1 MTKYAKI
8 ISSGSYLP
16 EKILTNKE
24 LENIVDTT
32 DEWITE
38 RTGIKERRISSKNE
52 TSVDMAYNASIEAI
66 NKSDIN
72 KDDIGAIFLAT
83 CTPERKF
90 PSTAVLLQNKLDIK
104 NAFSFDIN
112 AACTGFVYAL
122 DVAKKY
128 IETGQIK
135 YALVVGTEKI
145 TSLLD
150 WNDRNT
156 CVLFGD
162 GSGAMIIGAS
172 NSPGIMSSTIGSDGS
187 YKDLLTVNTDLDYIE
202 MKGSD
207 VFKTAVNTLG
217 KLAKHTLEINNLSQD
232 KLDWLVPHQANE
244 RIILAIAKKINLPK
258 EKIIITV
265 NKHGNTSAAS
275 IPLAF
280 DTANSKNTFK
290 PGEIIM
296 LEAFG
301 AGFTWGSILLKY

>member
-1 MTKYAKI
+1 MTNYAKI

-16 EKILTNKE
+16 DKVLTNKD
-24 LENIVDTT
+24 LENMVDTS
-32 DEWITE
+32 DQWITD
-38 RTGIKERRISSKNE
+38 RTGIKERRVSSKEE
-52 TSVDMAYNASIEAI
+52 TSVDMAFHASKDALS
-66 NKSDIN
+66 KSSI
-72 KDDIGAIFLAT
+72 KKEDIGAIFLAT

-104 NAFSFDIN
+104 NAFSFDVN
-112 AACTGFVYAL
+112 AACTGFIYAL
-122 DVAKKY
+122 DIAKKY
-128 IETGQIK
+128 IESGQIK

-150 WNDRNT
+150 WTDRNT

-162 GSGAMIIGAS
+162 GAGAMIIGS
-172 NSPGIMSSTIGSDGS
+172 SETPGIMSSSIGSDGS

-202 MKGSD
+202 MKGND

-217 KLAKHTLEINNLSQD
+217 RLAKHTLEINNLEQGE
-232 KLDWLVPHQANE
+232 LDWLVPHQANE
-244 RIILAIAKKINLPK
+244 RIILAIAKKINLPQD
-258 EKIIITV
+258 KIIITV
-265 NKHGNTSAAS
+265 SKHGNTSAAS

-280 DTANSKNTFK
+280 DDANTKNMFK
-290 PGEIIM
+290 HGDHIM

>member
-1 MTKYAKI
+1 MTKYARI
-8 ISSGSYLP
+8 VSSGSYLP
-16 EKILTNKE
+16 EKVLTNKE
-24 LENIVDTT
+24 LESRVDTS

-38 RTGIKERRISSKNE
+38 RTGIKERRIASENE
-52 TSVDMAYNASIEAI
+52 TSVDLAYKASIDAI
-66 NKSDIN
+66 SKSNIDKN
-72 KDDIGAIFLAT
+72 NIGAIFLAT

-90 PSTAVLLQNKLDIK
+90 PSSAVLLQNKLNIK
-104 NAFSFDIN
+104 DAFSFDIN

-122 DVAKKY
+122 DIAKKY
-128 IETGQIK
+128 IESGQIK

-150 WNDRNT
+150 WADRNT

-162 GSGAMIIGAS
+162 GAGAMIVAAS
-172 NSPGIMSSTIGSDGS
+172 NEPGIISSTIGSDGS
-187 YKDLLTVNTDLDYIE
+187 FKDLLTVNTDLEYIE

-217 KLAKHTLEINNLSQD
+217 KLAKHTLEINCIEQGE
-232 KLDWLVPHQANE
+232 LDWLVPHQANE

-258 EKIIITV
+258 DKIIITV

-290 PGEIIM
+290 SGDLIM

-301 AGFTWGSILLKY
+301 AGFTWGSVLLKY

>member
-16 EKILTNKE
+16 KKILTNKE
-24 LENIVDTT
+24 LESRVDTS

-38 RTGIKERRISSKNE
+38 RTGIKERRIADENE
-52 TSVDMAYNASIEAI
+52 TSVDLAYKASLDAISKSSI
-66 NKSDIN
+66 NKN
-72 KDDIGAIFLAT
+72 DIGAIFLAT

-90 PSTAVLLQNKLDIK
+90 PSSAVLLQNKLNIK
-104 NAFSFDIN
+104 DAFSFDIN

-128 IETGQIK
+128 IESGQIK

-150 WNDRNT
+150 WTDRNT

-162 GSGAMIIGAS
+162 GSGAMIIAAS
-172 NSPGIMSSTIGSDGS
+172 DEPGIISSTIGSDGS
-187 YKDLLTVNTDLDYIE
+187 FKDLLTVNTDLEYIE

-217 KLAKHTLEINNLSQD
+217 KLAKHTLEINGIEQGD
-232 KLDWLVPHQANE
+232 LDWLVPHQANE
-244 RIILAIAKKINLPK
+244 RIILAIAKKINLSK
-258 EKIIITV
+258 DKIIITV

-290 PGEIIM
+290 TGDMIM

-301 AGFTWGSILLKY
+301 AGFTWGSVLLKY

>member
-1 MTKYAKI
+1 MSKFAKI

-24 LENIVDTT
+24 LESIVDTT

-38 RTGIKERRISSKNE
+38 RTGIKERRVSSDDE
-52 TSVDMAYNASIEAI
+52 TSVDMAYQASIDAI
-66 NKSDIN
+66 DKSEI
-72 KDDIGAIFLAT
+72 KKEDIGAIFLAT

-90 PSTAVLLQNKLDIK
+90 PSTAVLLQNRLNIK
-104 NAFSFDIN
+104 NAFSVDLN
-112 AACTGFVYAL
+112 AACTGFIYAL
-122 DVAKKY
+122 DIAKKY
-128 IETGQIK
+128 VESNQVK

-150 WNDRNT
+150 WTDRNT

-162 GSGAMIIGAS
+162 GAGAMIVGGS
-172 NSPGIMSSTIGSDGS
+172 DTPGILSSTIGSDGS
-187 YKDLLTVNTDLDYIE
+187 YKDLLTVNTDLEYIE

-217 KLAKHTLEINNLSQD
+217 KLAKHTLEINNLEQD
-232 KLDWLVPHQANE
+232 QLDWLVPHQANE
-244 RIILAIAKKINLPK
+244 RIIVAIAKKISLSHD
-258 EKIIITV
+258 KIVITV

-280 DTANSKNTFK
+280 DDANTRNIFK
-290 PGEIIM
+290 SGDYIM
-296 LEAFG
+296 MEAFG
-301 AGFTWGSILLKY
+301 AGFTWGSTLLRF

>member
-1 MTKYAKI
+1 MNKYAKV

-16 EKILTNKE
+16 EKILTNKD
-24 LENIVDTT
+24 LEKMVQTT

-38 RTGIKERRISSKNE
+38 RTGIKERRISADDE
-52 TSVDMAYNASIEAI
+52 TSVDMALSASERAI
-66 NKSDIN
+66 KNSGIDKS
-72 KDDIGAIFLAT
+72 KIGAIILAT

-90 PSTAVLLQNKLDIK
+90 PSTAVLLQNKLGLSET
-104 NAFSFDIN
+104 FSFDVN
-112 AACTGFVYAL
+112 AACTGFIYAL
-122 DVAKKY
+122 DIAKQY
-128 IETGQIK
+128 IESGKIE

-150 WNDRNT
+150 WTDRNT

-162 GSGAMIIGAS
+162 GAGAMILGGS
-172 NSPGIMSSTIGSDGS
+172 DEPGIMSSTIGSDGS
-187 YKDLLTVNTDLDYIE
+187 YKDLLTVNTDLEYIE

-217 KLAKHTLEINNLSQD
+217 KLAVHTLKINNISNEELN
-232 KLDWLVPHQANE
+232 WLVPHQAND
-244 RIILAIAKKINLPK
+244 RIIQAIAKKINLPQ

-265 NKHGNTSAAS
+265 AKHGNTSAAS

-280 DTANSKNTFK
+280 DEANAKSLFK
-290 PGEIIM
+290 QGDNIM

>member
-1 MTKYAKI
+1 MNKFAKI

-16 EKILTNKE
+16 EKILTNQE
-24 LENIVDTT
+24 LEKMVDTS
-32 DEWITE
+32 DKWITE
-38 RTGIKERRISSKNE
+38 RTGIKERRVSAENE
-52 TSVDMAYNASIEAI
+52 TSVDMAYEASLNAIH
-66 NKSDIN
+66 KSDI
-72 KDDIGAIFLAT
+72 KISDIGAIFLAT

-90 PSTAVLLQNKLDIK
+90 PSTAVLLQNKLNIK
-104 NAFSFDIN
+104 NAFSVDLN

-128 IETGQIK
+128 IESGQIK

-150 WNDRNT
+150 WTDRNT

-162 GSGAMIIGAS
+162 GAGAMIVGAS
-172 NSPGIMSSTIGSDGS
+172 KTPGILSSTIGSDGS
-187 YKDLLTVNTDLDYIE
+187 FKDLLTVNTDLEYIE

-217 KLAKHTLEINNLSQD
+217 KLARHTLEINNIQQGQ
-232 KLDWLVPHQANE
+232 LDWLVPHQANE
-244 RIILAIAKKINLPK
+244 RIILAIAKKIQLP
-258 EKIIITV
+258 EDKIIITV

-280 DTANSKNTFK
+280 DDANTKNKFK
-290 PGEIIM
+290 PGEYIM

-301 AGFTWGSILLKY
+301 AGFTWGSTLLRY

>member
-1 MTKYAKI
+1 MNKFSKI

-16 EKILTNKE
+16 DKILTNKE
-24 LENIVDTT
+24 LENMVNTS

-38 RTGIKERRISSKNE
+38 RTGIKERRVASENE
-52 TSVDMAYNASIEAI
+52 TSVDLAYNAAIDAIKKSNI
-66 NKSDIN
+66 NKN
-72 KDDIGAIFLAT
+72 DIGAIFLAT

-90 PSTAVLLQNKLDIK
+90 PSTAVLLQNRLDIK

-122 DVAKKY
+122 DIAKKY
-128 IETGQIK
+128 IESGQIK

-150 WNDRNT
+150 WSDRNT

-162 GSGAMIIGAS
+162 GAGAMILGSS
-172 NSPGIMSSTIGSDGS
+172 NAPGILSSTIGSDGS
-187 YKDLLTVNTDLDYIE
+187 YKDLLTVNTDLEYIE

-217 KLAKHTLEINNLSQD
+217 KLAKHTLELNNLKQD
-232 KLDWLVPHQANE
+232 SLDWLVPHQANE
-244 RIILAIAKKINLPK
+244 RIILAIAKKINLARD
-258 EKIIITV
+258 KIIITV
-265 NKHGNTSAAS
+265 DKHGNTSAAS

-280 DTANSKNTFK
+280 DEANSKGVFNT
-290 PGEIIM
+290 GDTIM

>member
-1 MTKYAKI
+1 MTKSAKI

-16 EKILTNKE
+16 DKVITNKE
-24 LENIVDTT
+24 LEGMVDTS
-32 DEWITE
+32 EKWITE
-38 RTGIKERRISSKNE
+38 RTGIKERRVASENQS
-52 TSVDMAYNASIEAI
+52 SVDLAYEASKDAI
-66 NKSDIN
+66 HKSGIN
-72 KDDIGAIFLAT
+72 MKDIGAIFLAT

-90 PSTAVLLQNKLDIK
+90 PSTAVLLQNRLGLQ

-112 AACTGFVYAL
+112 AACTGFIYAL

-128 IETGQIK
+128 IESGQIK

-150 WNDRNT
+150 WSDRNT

-162 GSGAMIIGAS
+162 GAGAMVLSAS
-172 NSPGIMSSTIGSDGS
+172 DEPGLLSSTIGSDGS
-187 YKDLLTVNTDLDYIE
+187 FKDLLTVNTDLEYIE

-217 KLAKHTLEINNLSQD
+217 KLAKHTLEINNLDQD
-232 KLDWLVPHQANE
+232 SLDWLVPHQANE
-244 RIILAIAKKINLPK
+244 RIILAIAKKLNLPK
-258 EKIIITV
+258 DKIIITV
-265 NKHGNTSAAS
+265 DKHGNTSAAS

-280 DTANSKNTFK
+280 DEANSNSVFK
-290 PGEIIM
+290 AGDVIM

-301 AGFTWGSILLKY
+301 AGFTWGSILLRY

>member
-16 EKILTNKE
+16 KKILTNKE
-24 LENIVDTT
+24 LENRVDTS
-32 DEWITE
+32 DKWITE
-38 RTGIKERRISSKNE
+38 RTGIKERRIADENE
-52 TSVDMAYNASIEAI
+52 TSVDLAYKASLDAISKSNI
-66 NKSDIN
+66 NKS
-72 KDDIGAIFLAT
+72 DIGAIFLAT

-90 PSTAVLLQNKLDIK
+90 PSSAVLLQNKLNIK
-104 NAFSFDIN
+104 DAFSFDIN

-128 IETGQIK
+128 IESGQIK

-150 WNDRNT
+150 WTDRNT

-172 NSPGIMSSTIGSDGS
+172 NQPGIISSTIGSDGS
-187 YKDLLTVNTDLDYIE
+187 FKDLLTVNTDLEYIE

-217 KLAKHTLEINNLSQD
+217 KLAKHTLEINSIEQGE
-232 KLDWLVPHQANE
+232 LDWLVPHQANE
-244 RIILAIAKKINLPK
+244 RIILAIAKKINLSK
-258 EKIIITV
+258 DKIIITV

-290 PGEIIM
+290 SGDMIM

-301 AGFTWGSILLKY
+301 AGFTWGSVLLKY

>member
-1 MTKYAKI
+1 MSKFAKI

-24 LENIVDTT
+24 LESIVDTT

-38 RTGIKERRISSKNE
+38 RTGIKERRVSSDDE
-52 TSVDMAYNASIEAI
+52 TSVDMAYQASIDAI
-66 NKSDIN
+66 DKSDI
-72 KDDIGAIFLAT
+72 KKEEIGAIFLAT

-90 PSTAVLLQNKLDIK
+90 PSTAVLLQNRLNIK
-104 NAFSFDIN
+104 NAFSVDLN
-112 AACTGFVYAL
+112 AACTGFIYAL
-122 DVAKKY
+122 DIAKKY
-128 IETGQIK
+128 VESKQVK

-150 WNDRNT
+150 WTDRNT

-162 GSGAMIIGAS
+162 GAGAMIVGVS
-172 NSPGIMSSTIGSDGS
+172 DTPGILSSTIGSDGS
-187 YKDLLTVNTDLDYIE
+187 YKDLLTVNTDLEYIE

-217 KLAKHTLEINNLSQD
+217 KLAKHTLEINNIKQEQ
-232 KLDWLVPHQANE
+232 LDWLVPHQANE
-244 RIILAIAKKINLPK
+244 RIIVAIAKKISLPHD
-258 EKIIITV
+258 KIVITV

-280 DTANSKNTFK
+280 DDANTKNTFK
-290 PGEIIM
+290 SGDYIM
-296 LEAFG
+296 MEAFG
-301 AGFTWGSILLKY
+301 AGFTWGSILLRF

>member
-1 MTKYAKI
+1 MTKFSKI

-16 EKILTNKE
+16 DKILTNKE
-24 LENIVDTT
+24 LESMVDTS
-32 DEWITE
+32 DEWITD
-38 RTGIKERRISSKNE
+38 RTGIKERRVASEDE
-52 TSVDMAYNASIEAI
+52 TSVDLAYKASIDAI

-72 KDDIGAIFLAT
+72 KNDIGAIFLAT

-90 PSTAVLLQNKLDIK
+90 PSSAVLLQNRLDIK

-122 DVAKKY
+122 DIAKKY
-128 IETGQIK
+128 IESGQIK

-150 WNDRNT
+150 WSDRNT

-162 GSGAMIIGAS
+162 GSGAMILSAS
-172 NSPGIMSSTIGSDGS
+172 DDPGILSSTIGSDGS
-187 YKDLLTVNTDLDYIE
+187 FKDLLTVNTDLEYIE

-217 KLAKHTLEINNLSQD
+217 KLAKNTLELNELGQD
-232 KLDWLVPHQANE
+232 SLDWLVPHQANE
-244 RIILAIAKKINLPK
+244 RIILAIAKKINLSRD
-258 EKIIITV
+258 KIIITV
-265 NKHGNTSAAS
+265 DKHGNTSAAS

-280 DTANSKNTFK
+280 DEANSNGTFK
-290 PGEIIM
+290 TGDLIM

-301 AGFTWGSILLKY
+301 AGFTWGSILLRY

>member
-1 MTKYAKI
+1 MNKYAKI

-16 EKILTNKE
+16 DKILTNKE
-24 LENIVDTT
+24 LENMVDTS
-32 DEWITE
+32 DQWIKE
-38 RTGIKERRISSKNE
+38 RTGIKERRVASQDQS
-52 TSVDMAYNASIEAI
+52 SVDLAYEASMDAI
-66 NKSDIN
+66 RKSNIDIN
-72 KDDIGAIFLAT
+72 NIGAIFLAT

-90 PSTAVLLQNKLDIK
+90 PSTAVLLQNSLGLH

-112 AACTGFVYAL
+112 AACTGFIYAL

-128 IETGQIK
+128 IESGQIK

-150 WNDRNT
+150 WTDRNT

-162 GSGAMIIGAS
+162 GAGAMILGAS
-172 NSPGIMSSTIGSDGS
+172 DEPGLLSSTIGSDGS
-187 YKDLLTVNTDLDYIE
+187 FKDLLTVNTDLEYIE

-217 KLAKHTLEINNLSQD
+217 KLAKHTLEINNIEQD
-232 KLDWLVPHQANE
+232 RLDWLVPHQANE
-244 RIILAIAKKINLPK
+244 RIILAIAKKINLSK
-258 EKIIITV
+258 DRIIITV
-265 NKHGNTSAAS
+265 DRHGNTSAAS

-280 DTANSKNTFK
+280 DEANSNDVFK
-290 PGEIIM
+290 TGDIIM

-301 AGFTWGSILLKY
+301 AGFTWGSVLLKY

>member
-38 RTGIKERRISSKNE
+38 RTGIKERRVSSKNE

-90 PSTAVLLQNKLDIK
+90 PSTAVLLQNKLDMK

-172 NSPGIMSSTIGSDGS
+172 DSPGIMSSTIGSDGS

>member
-1 MTKYAKI
+1 MHAALISNEKAFLIFNLFCRRTAELGNFLSGVHVARKI
-8 ISSGSYLP
+8 APISFLF
-16 EKILTNKE
+16 IFDLA
-24 LENIVDTT
+24 IA
-32 DEWITE
+32 
-38 RTGIKERRISSKNE
+38 SK
-52 TSVDMAYNASIEAI
+52 D
-66 NKSDIN
+66 
-72 KDDIGAIFLAT
+72 
-83 CTPERKF
+83 
-90 PSTAVLLQNKLDIK
+90 
-104 NAFSFDIN
+104 AFSFDIN

-122 DVAKKY
+122 DIAKKY
-128 IETGQIK
+128 IESGQIK

-150 WNDRNT
+150 WADRNT

-162 GSGAMIIGAS
+162 GAGAMIVAAS
-172 NSPGIMSSTIGSDGS
+172 NEPGIISSTIGSDGS
-187 YKDLLTVNTDLDYIE
+187 FKDLLTVNTDLEYIE

-217 KLAKHTLEINNLSQD
+217 KLAKHTLEINCIEQGE
-232 KLDWLVPHQANE
+232 LDWLVPHQANE

-258 EKIIITV
+258 DKIIITV

-290 PGEIIM
+290 SGDLIM

-301 AGFTWGSILLKY
+301 AGFTWGSVLLKY

>member
-1 MTKYAKI
+1 MNKYAKI

-16 EKILTNKE
+16 DKILTNKE
-24 LENIVDTT
+24 LENMVDTS
-32 DEWITE
+32 DQWIKE
-38 RTGIKERRISSKNE
+38 RTGIEERRVASQDQS
-52 TSVDMAYNASIEAI
+52 SVDLAYEASMDAI
-66 NKSDIN
+66 RKSDIDIN
-72 KDDIGAIFLAT
+72 NIGAIFLAT

-90 PSTAVLLQNKLDIK
+90 PSTAVLLQNSLGLH

-112 AACTGFVYAL
+112 AACTGFIYAL

-128 IETGQIK
+128 IESGQIK

-150 WNDRNT
+150 WTDRNT

-162 GSGAMIIGAS
+162 GAGAMILGAS
-172 NSPGIMSSTIGSDGS
+172 DEPGLLSSTIGSDGS
-187 YKDLLTVNTDLDYIE
+187 FKDLLTVNTDLEYIE

-217 KLAKHTLEINNLSQD
+217 KLAKHTLEINNIEQD
-232 KLDWLVPHQANE
+232 RLDWLVPHQANE
-244 RIILAIAKKINLPK
+244 RIILAIAKKINLSK
-258 EKIIITV
+258 DRIIITV
-265 NKHGNTSAAS
+265 DRHGNTSAAS

-280 DTANSKNTFK
+280 DEANSNDVFK
-290 PGEIIM
+290 TGDIIM

-301 AGFTWGSILLKY
+301 AGFTWGSVLLKY

>member
-1 MTKYAKI
+1 MTKFSKI

-16 EKILTNKE
+16 DKILTNKE
-24 LENIVDTT
+24 LENMVDTS
-32 DEWITE
+32 DKWITE
-38 RTGIKERRISSKNE
+38 RTGIKERRVAAEDE
-52 TSVDMAYNASIEAI
+52 TSVDLAYKASIDAI
-66 NKSDIN
+66 KKSNIDKNK
-72 KDDIGAIFLAT
+72 IGAIFLAT

-90 PSTAVLLQNKLDIK
+90 PSTAVLLQNRLNIK

-122 DVAKKY
+122 DIAKKY
-128 IETGQIK
+128 IESGQIK

-150 WNDRNT
+150 WSDRNT

-162 GSGAMIIGAS
+162 GSGAMILCAS
-172 NSPGIMSSTIGSDGS
+172 NEPGILSSTIGSDGS
-187 YKDLLTVNTDLDYIE
+187 FKDLLTVNTDLEYIE

-217 KLAKHTLEINNLSQD
+217 KLAKHTLELNNLEQD
-232 KLDWLVPHQANE
+232 QLDWLVPHQANE
-244 RIILAIAKKINLPK
+244 RIILAIAKKINLSR

-280 DTANSKNTFK
+280 DEANSNDTFK
-290 PGEIIM
+290 TGDTIM

>member
-1 MTKYAKI
+1 MSKFAKI

-24 LENIVDTT
+24 LESIVDTS
-32 DEWITE
+32 DKWITE
-38 RTGIKERRISSKNE
+38 RTGIKERRVSSKEE
-52 TSVDMAYNASIEAI
+52 TSVDMAHHASTRAIENSGI
-66 NKSDIN
+66 K
-72 KDDIGAIFLAT
+72 KEEIGAIFLAT

-90 PSTAVLLQNKLDIK
+90 PSTAVLLQNRLNIK
-104 NAFSFDIN
+104 NAFSVDLN

-122 DVAKKY
+122 DIAKKY
-128 IETGQIK
+128 IESGQIK

-150 WNDRNT
+150 WTDRNT

-162 GSGAMIIGAS
+162 GAGAMIVGAS
-172 NSPGIMSSTIGSDGS
+172 ENPGILSSTIGSDGS

-217 KLAKHTLEINNLSQD
+217 KLARHTLEINNIDQSE
-232 KLDWLVPHQANE
+232 LDWLVPHQANE
-244 RIILAIAKKINLPK
+244 RIILAIAKKINLPQD
-258 EKIIITV
+258 KIVITV

-280 DTANSKNTFK
+280 DHANSNNTFK
-290 PGEIIM
+290 SGDHIM

-301 AGFTWGSILLKY
+301 AGFTWGSILLRF

>member
-1 MTKYAKI
+1 MTKFSKI

-16 EKILTNKE
+16 DKILTNKE
-24 LENIVDTT
+24 LENMVDTS
-32 DEWITE
+32 DKWITE
-38 RTGIKERRISSKNE
+38 RTGIKERRVAAEDE
-52 TSVDMAYNASIEAI
+52 TSVDLAYKASIDAI
-66 NKSDIN
+66 KKSNIDKNK
-72 KDDIGAIFLAT
+72 IGAIFLAT

-90 PSTAVLLQNKLDIK
+90 PSTAVLLQNRLNIK

-122 DVAKKY
+122 DIAKKY
-128 IETGQIK
+128 IESGQIK

-150 WNDRNT
+150 WSDRNT

-162 GSGAMIIGAS
+162 GSGAMILCAS
-172 NSPGIMSSTIGSDGS
+172 NEPGILSSTIGSDGS
-187 YKDLLTVNTDLDYIE
+187 FKDLLTVNTDLEYIE

-217 KLAKHTLEINNLSQD
+217 KLAKHTLELNNLEQD
-232 KLDWLVPHQANE
+232 QLDWLVPHQANE
-244 RIILAIAKKINLPK
+244 RIILAIAKKINLSR

-280 DTANSKNTFK
+280 DEANSNDTFK
-290 PGEIIM
+290 TDDTIM